1 MKNVELMN
9 KLSRQFGK
17 VRLSLKK
24 HSPEILLVTGV
35 VGTVASTIMA
45 CKATTKIH
53 DVLDETKE
61 NIEKVHQGVAD
72 GQVIAIENGQEK
84 IVPYSQEDANKDLT
98 IHYAKA
104 GVGLAKLYGP
114 AIMLGAAS
122 LTCILASHNIIHKR
136 NVALTAAYATVERN
150 FKDYRGRVVERF
162 GEALDK
168 ELRYNIKAREIEEIV
183 TDEEGNEK
191 VVKTTIHTADVDLG
205 SDYARFFDEYC
216 LGWRKDADYNR
227 MFVQQIQSW
236 ANDKL
241 KSQGYLYLNDV
252 YEMLGFEKT
261 KAGQVVGW
269 IYDESNQLGDNYV
282 DFGLYDLHNE
292 KKRDF
297 INGRERSVLLDFN
310 VDGNIWELMK

>member
-72 GQVIAIENGQEK
+72 GQVITIEGDQEK

-98 IHYAKA
+98 IYYAKA
-104 GVGLAKLYGP
+104 GIGLIKLYGP